1 MTFQYFFSDA
11 YPGCFLQVSPMAL
24 SAASAYRF
32 IKPKDDGLVSNRTE
46 TSSCLYICHISG
58 LSCSAV
64 LMDAIGDLWHEA
76 FCRMGYGLHVRW
88 LESNLNLIPDF
99 FNHINSEAIGNIM
112 LLVPY
117 GILYPL
123 YKENATLKKT
133 LSDGLKPIL
142 IIELVQPIFGRSLD
156 VNGIITNFTG
166 ILISSVVHFLIFKRI
181 DEQLRFYQW
190 T

>member
-1 MTFQYFFSDA
+1 M
-11 YPGCFLQVSPMAL
+11 
-24 SAASAYRF
+24 
-32 IKPKDDGLVSNRTE
+32 
-46 TSSCLYICHISG
+46 
-58 LSCSAV
+58 
-64 LMDAIGDLWHEA
+64 HEA

-181 DEQLRFYQW
+181 DEQLRFNQW